1 VRRLSAYDLQQRYVG
16 IQVFSKGAT
25 VVKLAPANSG
35 SSAVAQDAMLLPS
48 STSDSSGT
56 GEMSLLLRPGVF
68 SEKKIYEMQAYNRS
82 YLLVPKKLLEGG
94 DDFDM
99 ARFRVMQ
106 RAN

>member
-1 VRRLSAYDLQQRYVG
+1 
-16 IQVFSKGAT
+16 
-25 VVKLAPANSG
+25 VKLAPANSG